1 MTSKRLLPVPWLLA
15 LVALQP
21 LRAQERFSVG
31 PMVGLYFA
39 TSSFVGPANP
49 PTASRSYKHAIA
61 PVLGAQGTYWLS
73 SHAGIGATVA
83 WSTSD
88 VREATGS
95 TQVST
100 PAAVTLLAGFLAL
113 RVNSLE
119 QDNAFQIRLGIA
131 QVAHHGEFFEPFG
144 EPRNLAGVFGIDAA
158 LPIGSHL
165 SGGGGVDA
173 YVYPLELTSATG
185 LRYEKRT
192 MIDAVARV
200 GIAWTFGAR

>member
-1 MTSKRLLPVPWLLA
+1 MTSKLLLRLLWLLA
-15 LVALQP
+15 LPLQP

-31 PMVGLYFA
+31 PMVGLYLA
-39 TSSFVGPANP
+39 ASAFVGPASP
-49 PTASRSYKHAIA
+49 PTSSRTYKHAIA

-83 WSTSD
+83 WSSSD
-88 VREATGS
+88 VREASGS

-119 QDNAFQIRLGIA
+119 QDNAFQVRLGIA

-173 YVYPLELTSATG
+173 YVYPLQLTSSTG
-185 LRYEKRT
+185 LQYEKRT